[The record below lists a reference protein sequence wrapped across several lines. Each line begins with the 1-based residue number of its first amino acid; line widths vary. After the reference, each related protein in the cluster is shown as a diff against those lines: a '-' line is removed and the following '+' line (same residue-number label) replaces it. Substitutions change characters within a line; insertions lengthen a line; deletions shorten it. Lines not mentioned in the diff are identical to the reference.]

1 MKKKRILSAL
11 TSLAM
16 IGTMVAGALPFSV
29 SAATKDAETTMNL
42 GLTTTAP
49 TSYAEGTYENGLEIP
64 VSVVVNNYDEAEMYT
79 GLQCNVAGPE
89 GVKIKSMSIP
99 GNSADR
105 KDPNFEGNWFSCVG
119 GDGYSNRDFKC
130 SVTPDTAYTPG
141 FSLMSQSGLKPFTQ
155 NTYTKQGDAIAKFVA
170 VFEPGLAP
178 GKYDIDFTFLAGV
191 NSNDVNLTLKYVP
204 TGEKLTIELGGD
216 TEPTEATTEA
226 PT

>member
-105 KDPNFEGNWFSCVG
+105 KDPKFEVNWFSSLR
-119 GDGYSNRDFKC
+119 GDG
-130 SVTPDTAYTPG
+130 
-141 FSLMSQSGLKPFTQ
+141 
-155 NTYTKQGDAIAKFVA
+155 
-170 VFEPGLAP
+170 
-178 GKYDIDFTFLAGV
+178 
-191 NSNDVNLTLKYVP
+191 
-204 TGEKLTIELGGD
+204 
-216 TEPTEATTEA
+216 
-226 PT
+226 